1 MSDAAKSD
9 DPAAAYADICA
20 GKRDGDPAL
29 QSTWALPHHS
39 HPGDAPNVDGVHAA
53 LSRIN
58 QAQGLINRDAAQA
71 HLDSHM
77 TAIRISEGMMS
88 AEVERMTLDLSDPDI
103 TLSVDQRRLGIRIV
117 PYDTVATHPRYGAL
131 MFRKGAFGDVIP
143 SDVRLRMDH
152 ADPPTGAGRKF
163 WEADGA
169 WMEFQLSKTSRA
181 DDQLALARDGVS
193 AGASVGYE
201 VDLSKL
207 SIERIDG
214 QAVTVFGPDSARL
227 AEVSTTWQPT
237 FADAGVK
244 YVLSR
249 DSAPEGEKGNGP
261 VAESQEAPVVGAI
274 DTAPIIEAVRHELAE
289 RDARG
294 DNKIDIMLSAF
305 EEWREK
311 ARADFAIPHSDP
323 VRKPKLYD
331 WMEQS
336 LRLMR
341 GQPVS
346 PSLLQTL
353 ALDDVI
359 TTDNPG
365 LVPDVF
371 TADYDDLINQDRPF
385 LRTTR
390 EVTAPTTGNSMTLP
404 IITQRAVAGTQAS
417 GEKTDVSS
425 TATQVGTG
433 TFPYQSIFGGAD
445 ISIQMILRA
454 DASFFDLL
462 TGDLGMAYAL
472 DADTKALTAL
482 LQGYT
487 DSASNQHIP
496 ADGGVLDPEDLKVGD
511 AWQTS
516 IEVYKRAPD
525 TIWLNAAAVAAFIDA
540 KAPLTNAPLYS
551 NLAAAFTAGGG
562 PGGTLSGLR
571 PVYVPAMDSLS
582 VSGEQVDVIIG
593 PSRGFVWAEDP
604 ARRLTVDVASKAGR
618 DVALVGGLFPA
629 PRFADAFTVYTIAAS

>member
-604 ARRLTVDVASKAGR
+604 ARRLTVDVPSKAGR

>member
-1 MSDAAKSD
+1 MADETVEHITLELD
-9 DPAAAYADICA
+9 DP
-20 GKRDGDPAL
+20 
-29 QSTWALPHHS
+29 
-39 HPGDAPNVDGVHAA
+39 
-53 LSRIN
+53 
-58 QAQGLINRDAAQA
+58 
-71 HLDSHM
+71 
-77 TAIRISEGMMS
+77 
-88 AEVERMTLDLSDPDI
+88 EV
-103 TLSVDQRRLGIRIV
+103 TLSVGQRRLGIRIV
-117 PYDTVATHPRYGAL
+117 PYDTVAVHPRYGAL
-131 MFRKGAFGDVIP
+131 MFRKGAFGDVVP

-181 DDQLALARDGVS
+181 DDQLALANDGVS
-193 AGASVGYE
+193 KGASVGY
-201 VDLSKL
+201 DFDPSKVTV
-207 SIERIDG
+207 ERIDG
-214 QAVTVFGPDSARL
+214 QAVTVYGPGSVRL

-237 FADAGVK
+237 FASAGVQ
-244 YVLSR
+244 YVLST
-249 DSAPEGEKGNGP
+249 AEAEKGNGP
-261 VAESQEAPVVGAI
+261 VAENQEAPAAGVI
-274 DTAPIIEAVRHELAE
+274 DTAPVIEAVRAELATGND
-289 RDARG
+289 R
-294 DNKIDIMLSAF
+294 IDRMLSAF
-305 EEWREK
+305 ETWRET
-311 ARADFAIPHSDP
+311 ARADFAIPQSEP
-323 VRKPKLYD
+323 VRKPKLHD

-341 GQPVS
+341 GQPISQTV
-346 PSLLQTL
+346 LHTL

-365 LVPDVF
+365 LVPDAF
-371 TADYDDLINQDRPF
+371 TADYDDIINQDRPF
-385 LRTTR
+385 LQTTR
-390 EVTAPTTGNSMTLP
+390 QVAAPATGNSMTLP

-417 GEKTDVSS
+417 GEKTDVST

-433 TFPYQSIFGGAD
+433 TFPYESIFGGAD

-454 DASFFDLL
+454 EASFFDLL
-462 TGDLGMAYAL
+462 VGDLGMAYAL
-472 DADTKALTAL
+472 DADTKALIAL
-482 LQGYT
+482 IHGYT
-487 DSASNQHIP
+487 DSAGNQHVVE
-496 ADGGVLDPEDLKVGD
+496 DGGILDPEDLKVGA

-516 IEVYKRAPD
+516 IEVYRRAPD
-525 TIWLNAAAVAAFIDA
+525 TIWMNAAAVAAFIDA
-540 KAPLTNAPLYS
+540 KSPLTNGPLYS

-604 ARRLTVDVASKAGR
+604 ARRLTVDVPSKAGR